1 MQRVVG
7 QGSLLSINSVSHNQA
22 WTRQFF
28 LPCSGLYLFIA
39 LLSWF
44 SGGQA
49 TLPVFFSSPA
59 KRGNC
64 CNNCEILNIN
74 YCLAE

>member
-28 LPCSGLYLFIA
+28 LPCSGLYLFVA
-39 LLSWF
+39 LLS
-44 SGGQA
+44 
-49 TLPVFFSSPA
+49 
-59 KRGNC
+59 
-64 CNNCEILNIN
+64 
-74 YCLAE
+74 